1 MVFQSLR
8 SLVFWILFI
17 GQTAILAIPVGLMSR
32 LAPKSV
38 PWWIVEY
45 WFNSSLFFLRW
56 VAGVGSEV
64 TGAENIPDEG
74 CLIVSKHQSDW
85 EILALLRVISKP
97 AFIAKK
103 ELLDIPFFGWAAR
116 RFETIRLDRARGG
129 DAIPQMIEG
138 AREAL
143 ARGCHV
149 IIFPE
154 GTRKK
159 PLAPA
164 DYRWGTAKLYTA
176 LGVPVVPVA
185 LNSGLYWPA
194 RSLTL
199 WPGRARAKILKP
211 IPPGLSLEAFHTLM
225 VETIERESDAMILAD
240 LEAGIA
246 GPMSAEMIARLA
258 ASRAPT
264 TSGGV
269 S

>member
-1 MVFQSLR
+1 MIFQTLR

-32 LAPKSV
+32 FAPKSA
-38 PWWIVEY
+38 PWWIVAY
-45 WFNSSLFFLRW
+45 WFRSSLFFLRW
-56 VAGVGSEV
+56 IAGVKSEV
-64 TGAENIPDEG
+64 TGVENIPTEG
-74 CLIVSKHQSDW
+74 CLIAAKHQSDW
-85 EILALLRVISKP
+85 EILALLPVIPKP

-116 RFETIRLDRARGG
+116 RFETIRLDRSQGG
-129 DAIPQMIEG
+129 DAIPQLIEG

-143 ARGCHV
+143 GRGCHV
-149 IIFPE
+149 VIFPE
-154 GTRKK
+154 GTRKN
-159 PLAPA
+159 PLTPP
-164 DYRWGTAKLYTA
+164 DYRWGTAKLYTS

-199 WPGRARAKILKP
+199 WPGRAKAKILPP
-211 IPPGLSLEAFHTLM
+211 IPPGLTLEAFQARM
-225 VETIERESDAMILAD
+225 IETIEQESDSMILAD

-246 GPMSAEMIARLA
+246 GPMSDTMIARLA
-258 ASRAPT
+258 ETRRPT